1 MGWLASIVV
10 ALLSGVFALFG
21 AGTVASLAVDW
32 YNISSFE
39 GGSGYFVI
47 GMALLG
53 LLAGSVIGLVVSRVV
68 AARPQPSF
76 LKALGASCGAIAL
89 VLAVIAGGGRLLADV
104 PPEIDGE
111 TLFLQVELR
120 WPQDGLPAPG
130 SLPGVGYLRLGASSG
145 SVVRKQEDGP
155 LFTED
160 ALLVDGRWIVPG
172 AVWIFTSRG
181 ERLLQASIGEKDLG
195 AFLVPLPAHPGSA
208 EQQWSDWLPHAASGQ
223 PPLPDQL
230 TYRFRVARTSEPL
243 RTTRIGGFEIQTI
256 VSGVNTTSDAEGF
269 SAAAT
274 FRILHRGQP
283 LAGGGDAGA
292 VAIVGGERTALLV
305 ERRQQGQSEG
315 CAFIRDGDDHPTIA
329 PIGPCSLPIE
339 LRPLTS
345 DQAVFID
352 ARDTRHPTGWV
363 DSHTLKRPGLFLLNN
378 YVADT
383 RSLTFRSFTQTLE
396 PYPASMPPLAVSPD
410 ERSFA
415 WFAHDGSEDK
425 PVLGITDTTNSRSYT
440 VAIDRGRMRFN
451 EYHRLDPAWVAH
463 HFEWRRGPDGADV
476 LAARE
481 TFEPFPYRGDLT
493 LAKPGEYMS
502 YTVRP
507 GTQKL
512 RSAIVG
518 LLVSEMKGERL
529 PDRLDGYEQRVQV
542 DGKLLLVTVIET
554 SNYVAVSMDYGQSD
568 AEFMKRVAA
577 TLDAALATGKYDGA
591 FEVPAPAG

>member
-1 MGWLASIVV
+1 MGWLASIVI

-21 AGTVASLAVDW
+21 GGTVASLAVDW

-47 GMALLG
+47 GMALVG
-53 LLAGSVIGLVVSRVV
+53 LVAGSVIGLVVSRVV
-68 AARPQPSF
+68 AARPRPSF

-89 VLAVIAGGGRLLADV
+89 VLAVIVGGGRLMADV
-104 PPEIDGE
+104 PPEIAGE

-130 SLPGVGYLRLGASSG
+130 SLPGVGHLRLGASSG
-145 SVVRKQEDGP
+145 SVIRKHEDGP

-160 ALLVDGRWIVPG
+160 AVLVDGRWVVPG

-181 ERLLQASIGEKDLG
+181 QRLLQASIGGKDLG
-195 AFLVPLPAHPGSA
+195 AFVVPLPAHPGA
-208 EQQWSDWLPHAASGQ
+208 GEQQWSEWLPRAASGQ
-223 PPLPDQL
+223 RPLPDQL

-243 RTTRIGGFEIQTI
+243 RTTRVGGFEIQTI
-256 VSGVNTTSDAEGF
+256 VSHVSTTSDGDGF

-274 FRILHRGQP
+274 FRVLHRGQP
-283 LAGGGDAGA
+283 LPGGADAGA
-292 VAIVGGERTALLV
+292 VAIVGGGRTALLV
-305 ERRQQGQSEG
+305 ERRRQEQSEG
-315 CAFIRDGDDHPTIA
+315 CAFISDGEQPA
-329 PIGPCSLPIE
+329 VVPIGPCSLPME

-345 DQAVFID
+345 DQSVFTD
-352 ARDTRHPTGWV
+352 ARDARRPTGWV
-363 DSHTLKRPGLFLLNN
+363 DWHTLQRPGLFLVND
-378 YVADT
+378 YVVDT
-383 RSLTFRSFTQTLE
+383 RSLTFRSFTRALD
-396 PYPASMPPLAVSPD
+396 PYPASMPPLALSPD

-425 PVLGITDTTNSRSYT
+425 PVLGVTDTVDSRSYT
-440 VAIDRGRMRFN
+440 VAIDRRRMRFN
-451 EYHRLDPAWVAH
+451 DYDKLDPAWVAH

-481 TFEPFPYRGDLT
+481 AFEPLPYRGDLT

-507 GTQKL
+507 GGRTL
-512 RSAIVG
+512 RSTIVD

-542 DGKLLLVTVIET
+542 DGKLLLIAVIET
-554 SNYVAVSMDYGQSD
+554 SNYVAISMDYGRSD
-568 AEFMKRVAA
+568 AELMKRVAA

-591 FEVPAPAG
+591 FEAPVPAG

>member
-1 MGWLASIVV
+1 MGWLASIVI

-21 AGTVASLAVDW
+21 GGTVASLAVDW

-76 LKALGASCGAIAL
+76 LKGLGASCGAIAL
-89 VLAVIAGGGRLLADV
+89 VLALIAGGSRLLADV

-160 ALLVDGRWIVPG
+160 AVLVDGRWTVPG
-172 AVWIFTSRG
+172 FVWIFTGRG
-181 ERLLQASIGEKDLG
+181 QRLLQAGVGEKDLG
-195 AFLVPLPAHPGSA
+195 GFLVPLPAHPGSA

-243 RTTRIGGFEIQTI
+243 RTARVGGFEIQTI
-256 VSGVNTTSDAEGF
+256 VRNVGTSSDAEGF
-269 SAAAT
+269 SASST

-283 LAGGGDAGA
+283 LDGGGDAGA

-305 ERRQQGQSEG
+305 ERRKEDQPEG
-315 CAFIRDGDDHPTIA
+315 CAFITDGAERPGIA
-329 PIGPCSLPIE
+329 PIGPCTLPME

-345 DQAVFID
+345 DQAVFVD
-352 ARDTRHPTGWV
+352 ARDTRHPAGWV
-363 DSHTLKRPGLFLLNN
+363 DWHTLKRPGLFLLDNH
-378 YVADT
+378 VVDT
-383 RSLTFRSFTQTLE
+383 RSLTFRTFTRTLE

-425 PVLGITDTTNSRSYT
+425 PVLGVTTIADSRSYT
-440 VAIDRGRMRFN
+440 VPIDRGRMRFN
-451 EYHRLDPAWVAH
+451 EYYKLDPAWVAH

-476 LAARE
+476 LTARE
-481 TFEPFPYRGDLT
+481 TFGPLPYRGDLT

-507 GTQKL
+507 GGQKL

-542 DGKLLLVTVIET
+542 DGKQLLVTVIET

-591 FEVPAPAG
+591 FDAPAPAG